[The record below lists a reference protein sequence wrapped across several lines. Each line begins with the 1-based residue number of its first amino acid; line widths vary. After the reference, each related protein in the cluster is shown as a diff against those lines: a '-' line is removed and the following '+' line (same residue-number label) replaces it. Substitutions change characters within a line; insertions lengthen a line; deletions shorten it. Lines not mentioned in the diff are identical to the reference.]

1 MKGFIDKLIHEWL
14 NYETNRKLL
23 PFEEYPKNEL
33 EMTKLS
39 IIAQLTT
46 TADQLA
52 SQPDSISISV
62 TMCVKLNWSTFASWV
77 LLEWNE
83 WEGHKK
89 TSLLKTVKET
99 IFIETII
106 FHGLMRLW
114 SRSGGDSQGL
124 DMSFM

>member
-1 MKGFIDKLIHEWL
+1 MSDWITA
-14 NYETNRKLL
+14 YETNRKLL

-77 LLEWNE
+77 LLEWE
-83 WEGHKK
+83 RHKK

-114 SRSGGDSQGL
+114 SRSGGDRQGL